1 MLREQLETHMDKALI
16 GFLIIFG
23 ILHLLLVVIPI
34 TTTLR
39 ATISGKSKILWCA
52 FLVFLPIIGAA
63 LFHFRFRTSLFLGK
77 TWEPSPHDLGVRNPH
92 DSPNDRD

>member
-1 MLREQLETHMDKALI
+1 MDKAII

-34 TTTLR
+34 ATTLR

-52 FLVFLPIIGAA
+52 FLVFLPFIGVA

-92 DSPNDRD
+92 DSTKDRD

>member
-1 MLREQLETHMDKALI
+1 MNKALI
-16 GFLIIFG
+16 GFLVVFG
-23 ILHLLLVVIPI
+23 LLHLLLVVVPI

-52 FLVFLPIIGAA
+52 FLFFLPFIGVA
-63 LFHFRFRTSLFLGK
+63 LFHFRFRASLFLGK

-92 DSPNDRD
+92 DSTNDRD